1 MEKKSKL
8 ESFLNVLGKVILAM
22 AVLAAFY
29 KLPSVIADKVANKRV
44 KCKKIYQD
52 LTEDEA

>member
-22 AVLAAFY
+22 AVLVAFY